1 MAILLEVGKPET
13 CIPWMGLLSPG
24 GFYAGLCQ
32 LLGACAGRRG
42 TRWKC
47 ARAGV
52 PPPWILAE
60 FSLFSSLDTVP
71 SSWVAEVSAHAC
83 WGLHY
88 LLEIRDVVSR

>member
-1 MAILLEVGKPET
+1 MAILLEVGEPET

-24 GFYAGLCQ
+24 GFCAGLCQ
-32 LLGACAGRRG
+32 LLGACPGRRG
-42 TRWKC
+42 MRWKC
-47 ARAGV
+47 VRARV

-88 LLEIRDVVSR
+88 LLEIRDVISR